1 MTFSLRPRSSSV
13 LPEMA
18 ASVSTRVVSWNDAAE
33 MKLSVD
39 NEAFVMPSSTGFAVA
54 GRLSCPHAFALV
66 DADVLAVRDQVLVR
80 LAIVGADDDL
90 THAFHEA
97 VHLDAAVDL
106 GDDCLLLRLARLE
119 QFRHARQAAGDV
131 LGLRR
136 L

>member
-39 NEAFVMPSSTGFAVA
+39 NEAFVMPSSTGFAVEA
-54 GRLSCPHAFALV
+54 VDLLHLVHEVALQLAVAEHRQVVVRVGRPVHERLARPHAVALV
-66 DADVLAVRDQVLVR
+66 DADVLAARDQVLAR

-90 THAFHEA
+90 THALHEA
-97 VHLDAAVDL
+97 THLDA
-106 GDDCLLLRLARLE
+106 
-119 QFRHARQAAGDV
+119 
-131 LGLRR
+131 
-136 L
+136 

>member
-39 NEAFVMPSSTGFAVA
+39 RVAF
-54 GRLSCPHAFALV
+54 V
-66 DADVLAVRDQVLVR
+66 DADVLAPRDQVLTR
-80 LAIVGADDDL
+80 LAVVGADHDL
-90 THAFHEA
+90 AHALHEA
-97 VHLDAAVDL
+97 AHLDAAVDL
-106 GDDCLLLRLARLE
+106 GDDRLLLRLARLE
-119 QFRHARQAAGDV
+119 QLRDARETAGDV

-136 L
+136 FSRDLGDDV